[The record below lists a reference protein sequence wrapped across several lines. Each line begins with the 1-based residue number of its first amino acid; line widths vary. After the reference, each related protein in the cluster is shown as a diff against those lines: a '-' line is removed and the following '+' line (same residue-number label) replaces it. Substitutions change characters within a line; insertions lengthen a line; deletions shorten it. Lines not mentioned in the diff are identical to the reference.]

1 MVLDKYA
8 ILATLPKKSNEGYG
22 GNLNCKECGFQ
33 SCDVFAMKVENGK
46 TLLSK
51 CPYVNYDSF
60 NQAQQVP
67 ATATDLCYSQQQSKK
82 SKKDKEKQSSHQ
94 VADISTGLIIS
105 NNNLFVKKL
114 NSLKKFSGQLP
125 KEINLPT
132 VSTEGGFFGWFDHT
146 VTGNEL
152 NNLTENIQKRMIEQ
166 NKTVVKVVQEI
177 ATIYDTFSAL
187 DKVYV
192 QEILIAINTAFR
204 AIEEVKSTNERISE
218 QQKDISAS
226 QQDIKQVINQQKQI
240 IQVLRGFKEKLEKIK
255 HLYDID
261 KTFKEVQA
269 FQAKIETLEQVSA
282 EYKNSNENIVEVQ
295 TRFSETLESLNDS
308 NDVISEKIQKLSD
321 AVGELKKI
329 SSDLEKTV
337 AQSKKDQTSTT
348 KVVES
353 IKIEQ
358 KSLRKSFD
366 KHKVDMEYLS
376 DIQQE
381 FSNSLFAAKETGDK
395 LSEKFTQTVQKT
407 EQRFSEVERAAEK
420 HNADYAE
427 KCSLFEYEVKKCQQV
442 SQGFYSKISSEMEQ
456 FTANADKQYE
466 TVQKELNALLSENA
480 MLSKSLLLAKGISIA
495 ALALSVVL
503 LILILTGGV

>member
-1 MVLDKYA
+1 MA
-8 ILATLPKKSNEGYG
+8 GSEKS
-22 GNLNCKECGFQ
+22 Q
-33 SCDVFAMKVENGK
+33 SN
-46 TLLSK
+46 T
-51 CPYVNYDSF
+51 
-60 NQAQQVP
+60 
-67 ATATDLCYSQQQSKK
+67 
-82 SKKDKEKQSSHQ
+82 KEKPNT
-94 VADISTGLIIS
+94 STGLVIS
-105 NNNLFVKKL
+105 NNNLFVEKL
-114 NSLKKFSGQLP
+114 NSLKEFSGQLP

-132 VSTEGGFFGWFDHT
+132 VSTEGGVFGFFDHT
-146 VTGNEL
+146 VTGDEL
-152 NNLTENIQKRMIEQ
+152 NDLTKNIQKRMIEQ
-166 NKTVVKVVQEI
+166 NKTVVKMVQEI
-177 ATIYDTFSAL
+177 AVIYDTFSAL

-218 QQKDISAS
+218 QQKDISAT

-240 IQVLRGFKEKLEKIK
+240 IQVLRNFKEKLEKLE

-261 KTFKEVQA
+261 KTFNEVQA

-295 TRFSETLESLNDS
+295 TRFSESLNSINDS
-308 NDVISEKIQKLSD
+308 NNAIRKKTQKLSD
-321 AVGELKKI
+321 AVGELKTL

-337 AQSKKDQTSTT
+337 AQSKEDQVGTS
-348 KVVES
+348 KVIES
-353 IKIEQ
+353 IKIDQ
-358 KSLRKSFD
+358 QSLKKFFD
-366 KHKVDMEYLS
+366 KQKVDIERLS
-376 DIQQE
+376 GIQQE
-381 FSNSLFAAKETGDK
+381 FSNSLFSEKESVDK
-395 LSEKFTQTVQKT
+395 LSGKFAQTVQRT
-407 EQRFSEVERAAEK
+407 EQRFSEVERAIEK

-427 KCSLFEYEVKKCQQV
+427 KSSLFEDEVKKCQQV